1 MLSVDVKPIGVI
13 RNRGDGIAMLS
24 VFAAYRQGLEGL
36 EVGAR
41 VQVLYWM
48 HELTHGDR
56 RSLRVHPGGDPDR
69 EMKGVFSLRSCVRSN
84 PIGVTQGQVV
94 MVNDDGL
101 SVSGLD
107 AKDGSPLIDIKASCS
122 E

>member
-1 MLSVDVKPIGVI
+1 MT
-13 RNRGDGIAMLS
+13 
-24 VFAAYRQGLEGL
+24 
-36 EVGAR
+36 R
-41 VQVLYWM
+41 VQVLIWL

-56 RSLRVHPGGDPDR
+56 RSWRVHPGLKPDR
-69 EMKGVFSLRSCVRSN
+69 EMKGVFSLRSCVRPN

-107 AKDGSPLIDIKASCS
+107 AKDGSLLIDIKASCS